1 MSRYTE
7 KLILQTFGEMLDEMP
22 FDKITVSALT
32 RRSDISH
39 NTFYYHY
46 NDIYEL
52 LEIWIRREL
61 SPFFGEERSFSDWKS
76 AMTAMLRRWQ
86 SDARRIYHV
95 FDSLSREQVERHV
108 YEQAAQFFL
117 DQIRMLPGADALTE
131 EQLLRISDYARYLFF
146 GFLMR
151 FLWDKMQD
159 DVESAVHDLSVLL
172 SSFVTHAIEDA
183 RAGKI

>member
-46 NDIYEL
+46 RDIYDL
-52 LEIWIRREL
+52 LEIWIQHVTAPYL
-61 SPFFGEERSFSDWKS
+61 GADCAYPDWKS
-76 AMTAMLRRWQ
+76 ALTALLRRWQ
-86 SDARRIYHV
+86 QNERRIYHV
-95 FDSLSREQVERHV
+95 FYSLSREQLERHV
-108 YEQAAQFFL
+108 YERAEQFFRERIRAVPDAAEL
-117 DQIRMLPGADALTE
+117 TDAQIGRIADF
-131 EQLLRISDYARYLFF
+131 ARYIFF

-151 FLWDKMQD
+151 FLWNKMQGN
-159 DVESAVHDLSVLL
+159 VEAQVRDFGVLL
-172 SSFVTHAIEDA
+172 SGFVLHAIQDA